1 MLDIFKY
8 LDTLDK
14 NTKISNEE
22 QFSNLLKSLKF
33 YGEDTSSTEVQKQS
47 INQYKIILRGEL
59 YRSNM
64 IKKFDEIEFK
74 YISRKGLFS
83 IYSEDIENTIQNID
97 RTTIKLKILKTEK
110 QKYQEW
116 KRIFLRRILLLAK
129 EENRNYISTGF
140 FSKLYE
146 QVKGLDMLIK
156 EEIKPFTSE
165 ITKTNKIK
173 KELEIELLEMKRGS
187 NNGSTKQESTN

>member
-14 NTKISNEE
+14 NARISNEE

-64 IKKFDEIEFK
+64 VKKFDEIEFK

-97 RTTIKLKILKTEK
+97 RTTTKLKILKAEK

-129 EENRNYISTGF
+129 EENRNYISPGF

>member
-64 IKKFDEIEFK
+64 VKKFDEIEFK
-74 YISRKGLFS
+74 YISRKCLFS

-97 RTTIKLKILKTEK
+97 RTTTKLKILKAEK

-129 EENRNYISTGF
+129 EENKNYISTGF